1 MHAFWVSSARTSR
14 YILSFHT
21 ANGDMT
27 MRKLWNTRKGGK
39 STFRMLELGSVT
51 KTTKG
56 QDMYMY
62 NDGGDPPF
70 SKDWFWG

>member
-1 MHAFWVSSARTSR
+1 
-14 YILSFHT
+14 
-21 ANGDMT
+21 

-39 STFRMLELGSVT
+39 STFRMLELGSVSRL
-51 KTTKG
+51 TKG

-62 NDGGDPPF
+62 NDAGDPPF